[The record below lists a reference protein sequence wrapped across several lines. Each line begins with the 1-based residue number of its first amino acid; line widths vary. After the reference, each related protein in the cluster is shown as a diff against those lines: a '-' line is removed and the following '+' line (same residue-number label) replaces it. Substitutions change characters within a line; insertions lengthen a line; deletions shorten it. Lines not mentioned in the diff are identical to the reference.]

1 MKCKE
6 CGYEN
11 KQDAKFCQGCG
22 AKLGS
27 ETKKAYEPQ
36 REYYEPM
43 PMPRKKNTGVIITV
57 ISLSV
62 LLVAAIVTIVLI
74 LVLGGNKDDNKA
86 SNNSNNNEYNYNNN
100 NNNNNN
106 NYNNNNNN
114 TNNSSNTLT
123 CTIHEDEDYGV
134 VTIYLDSYNKVKSA
148 TATITFYDIEDAKTL
163 AETLSMLEIDFYRNG
178 STVTVD
184 DYLELGGE
192 DLVGKSKTNAK
203 SAMQSEGFTC
213 Y

>member
-1 MKCKE
+1 MKCKD

-74 LVLGGNKDDNKA
+74 LVLGGNKDDNKS
-86 SNNSNNNEYNYNNN
+86 SNNNNNEYNYNNN

-106 NYNNNNNN
+106 N
-114 TNNSSNTLT
+114 SSNTLI
-123 CTIHEDEDYGV
+123 CTGKDAQAEG
-134 VTIYLDSYNKVKSA
+134 TITIKLDNNDIVKSVSA
-148 TATITFYDIEDAKTL
+148 TLTFSSLEDAKEY
-163 AETLSMLEIDFYRNG
+163 AEVLGRNGTIDFTRNG
-178 STVTVD
+178 RTIIID
-184 DYLELGGE
+184 DYSTATN
-192 DLVGKSKTNAK
+192 DNFIGKTKSYVINSAK
-203 SAMQSEGFTC
+203 RNGVTC
-213 Y
+213 K

>member
-1 MKCKE
+1 MKCKD

-74 LVLGGNKDDNKA
+74 LVLGGNKDDNKS
-86 SNNSNNNEYNYNNN
+86 SNNNNNEYNYNNN
-100 NNNNNN
+100 NNNNN
-106 NYNNNNNN
+106 
-114 TNNSSNTLT
+114 SSNTLI
-123 CTIHEDEDYGV
+123 CTGKDAQAEG
-134 VTIYLDSYNKVKSA
+134 TITIKLDNNDIVKSVSA
-148 TATITFYDIEDAKTL
+148 TLTFSSLEDAKEY
-163 AETLSMLEIDFYRNG
+163 AEVLGRNGTIDFTRNG
-178 STVTVD
+178 RTIIID
-184 DYLELGGE
+184 DYSTATN
-192 DLVGKSKTNAK
+192 DNFIGKTKSYVINSAK
-203 SAMQSEGFTC
+203 RNGVTC
-213 Y
+213 K

>member
-1 MKCKE
+1 M
-6 CGYEN
+6 
-11 KQDAKFCQGCG
+11 
-22 AKLGS
+22 
-27 ETKKAYEPQ
+27 
-36 REYYEPM
+36 
-43 PMPRKKNTGVIITV
+43 
-57 ISLSV
+57 
-62 LLVAAIVTIVLI
+62 
-74 LVLGGNKDDNKA
+74 
-86 SNNSNNNEYNYNNN
+86 NNN
-100 NNNNNN
+100 NNNFGNNNYQNNNFNNYYYGNKGNDFNNNNYTQYRNNSTSYNNNNFNNFNNFYNYNNN

-184 DYLELGGE
+184 DYLELGRE